1 MVIGVARTAGV
12 APVRRH
18 QGLSC
23 ILFQP
28 APTDPQQDTAES
40 SSQGSGTSGKMYL
53 RKGGKGEL
61 LDRER
66 RREQK
71 E

>member
-1 MVIGVARTAGV
+1 MVLGVARTAGV
-12 APVRRH
+12 TPVRRH

-28 APTDPQQDTAES
+28 APTDPQQDTAEPS
-40 SSQGSGTSGKMYL
+40 TQGGGTSRKTYL
-53 RKGGKGEL
+53 RKGGGGRV